1 MKKLYNWKF
10 VLFISI
16 FIALL
21 LLSSV
26 LYADFIALPSENW
39 SKYITLYQSDVTE
52 QTENYYDGIFDV
64 ISNDDQI
71 ILTFS
76 DLKKLNLKLIS
87 LSGKIQKSFSYDL
100 DSNVKNLST
109 FIDSDVLN
117 VLIASENTLNLYKF
131 NLDDFS
137 VVSVTEVITHFDKI
151 KLEGRRAV
159 YCTQDTFYYF
169 DGNESYT
176 ISENSKVEQ
185 FDFELDENKV
195 FINLLEYDLGTYYF
209 SLYEYDLETKKL
221 SYHDRIKK
229 ISTISSTVS
238 LDTDLFIKDDALYNC
253 LILKSTK
260 YGQNVEYNLILDKK
274 SLHILNETS
283 FSNMSYD
290 PNTQFV
296 DYKNTVY
303 LAYNDKSFI
312 GKQEIGS
319 QYQSYTNI
327 FLKPIVENQFVD
339 NLPYK
344 ILTKSK
350 SYAPNFKFI
359 TINDYHYLV
368 ANEIDHQHNTIY
380 LSSDHPDII
389 IQSKHVTFSDMQD
402 IFFGALTYIPA
413 SIMTSWTVIIG
424 LLFPVVFIII
434 PIAII
439 KMNWVERN
447 QMKMLYSALITYILA
462 KIYYV
467 YSDIHLFNFA
477 NVNIGTP
484 PVHLSSPILSIFT
497 FIFTTAISLLCL
509 KLFIKK
515 RPNTHFIAS
524 FFIFF
529 FCEMIQYM
537 LYITTYAVMYMK
549 N

>member
-26 LYADFIALPSENW
+26 LYIDFITLPSENW
-39 SKYITLYQSDVTE
+39 SKYITLYQSDVTD

-71 ILTFS
+71 VLTFS
-76 DLKKLNLKLIS
+76 DLKKLNLKLIN
-87 LSGKIQKSFSYDL
+87 LSGEIQQSFSYDL
-100 DSNVKNLST
+100 DSNVKKLST
-109 FIDSDVLN
+109 SIDSDVLN
-117 VLIASENTLNLYKF
+117 VLIASESTLNLYKF
-131 NLDDFS
+131 DLNDFS
-137 VVSVTEVITHFDKI
+137 LLSVTEVTTHFDKI
-151 KLEGRRAV
+151 KLKGQNAV
-159 YCTQDTFYYF
+159 YCTQNTFYYF

-176 ISENSKVEQ
+176 ISENSNVEQ

-195 FINLLEYDLGTYYF
+195 FINLLEYNLGTYYF
-209 SLYEYDLETKKL
+209 GLYEYDIPTKKL
-221 SYHDRIKK
+221 NYHDKIQK
-229 ISTISSTVS
+229 ISTISGTVS
-238 LDTDLFIKDDALYNC
+238 LDTDLFIKDNALYNC
-253 LILKSTK
+253 LILKNTK
-260 YGQNVEYNLILDKK
+260 YGQNFEYNLILDKK
-274 SLHILNETS
+274 SFHILENTNS
-283 FSNMSYD
+283 SNMSYD

-296 DYKNTVY
+296 DYKNNVY
-303 LAYNDKSFI
+303 IAYNDKSFI

-327 FLKPIVENQFVD
+327 FLRPIVENQLIE

-350 SYAPNFKFI
+350 TYAPNFKFI
-359 TINDYHYLV
+359 TVNDYNYLI

-380 LSSDHPDII
+380 LASDHPDII
-389 IQSKHVTFSDMQD
+389 AQSKHVTFSDIQD

-413 SIMTSWTVIIG
+413 SIMTSWTIIIG

-447 QMKMLYSALITYILA
+447 HMKMLYSALITYILA

-467 YSDIHLFNFA
+467 YSDIHLFHFA
-477 NVNIGTP
+477 DKNIGSP
-484 PVHLSSPILSIFT
+484 PVHLSSPVLSVFT
-497 FIFTTAISLLCL
+497 FVFTTAISLLCL

-537 LYITTYAVMYMK
+537 LYITTYAVMYM
-549 N
+549 